1 VKILIAVGSL
11 ALISGFAMADTINEG
26 VNPGTFT
33 VEPSNLSSPGP
44 TTPYW
49 DNHSGDF
56 GGSNTA
62 NIGYFLT
69 ALGNFSGGTNDQP
82 NDYVSATGVTD
93 APAAFNLVHT
103 TNSLIL
109 SLLGVTT
116 GNTTDIFGIYD
127 TSVGA
132 SSEIPLFGPGTLT
145 VGTSKN
151 ESSVAPGNVGFYLTD
166 SAGATWFSQTS
177 LNVNGSTGD
186 TAGHQHFAL
195 FTTST
200 DPNTFYLGVE
210 DWISNSGEGV
220 NGDYNDLVIKINAD
234 QVVPEPATFGLL
246 GAGLLGLGFARF
258 RNRKN
263 RA

>member
-1 VKILIAVGSL
+1 MKFFIGIGAL
-11 ALISGFAMADTINEG
+11 ALFSGFAVADTINEG

-33 VEPSNLSSPGP
+33 AEPASLSSPGP
-44 TTPYW
+44 TIPYW

-56 GGSNTA
+56 GGTNTG

-69 ALGNFSGGTNDQP
+69 ATGNFSGGTNDSP

-93 APAAFNLVHT
+93 APTAFNLVHT

-116 GNTTDIFGIYD
+116 GNTTDIIGIYN

-132 SSEIPLFGPGTLT
+132 ASEILLFGPGTLT
-145 VGTSKN
+145 VGTSAN
-151 ESSVAPGNVGFYLTD
+151 ASSIAFGNVGFYLTD

-186 TAGHQHFAL
+186 VAGHQHFAL
-195 FTTST
+195 FTTGT

-210 DWISNSGEGV
+210 DWIANSGEGV
-220 NGDYNDLVIKINAD
+220 NGDYNDLIFKINAD

-258 RNRKN
+258 RNRKT